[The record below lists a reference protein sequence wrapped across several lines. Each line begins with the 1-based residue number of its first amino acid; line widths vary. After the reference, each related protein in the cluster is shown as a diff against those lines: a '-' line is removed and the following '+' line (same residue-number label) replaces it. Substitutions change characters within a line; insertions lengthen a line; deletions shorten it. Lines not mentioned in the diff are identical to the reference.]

1 MIGYD
6 VGGGGWFVGLFVF
19 YDGWQCV
26 LVGGWVWVNVFY
38 FGFGIDGVLRGMVF
52 FLGVDFF
59 WRVKFGG
66 GDFEGVCEKIE

>member
-1 MIGYD
+1 M
-6 VGGGGWFVGLFVF
+6 
-19 YDGWQCV
+19 
-26 LVGGWVWVNVFY
+26 VGGWVWVNVFY